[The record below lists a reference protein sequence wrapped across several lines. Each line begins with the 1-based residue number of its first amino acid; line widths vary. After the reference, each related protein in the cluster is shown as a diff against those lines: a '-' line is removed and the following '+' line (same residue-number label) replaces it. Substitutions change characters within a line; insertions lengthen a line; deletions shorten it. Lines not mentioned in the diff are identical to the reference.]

1 MGEDEGIQDR
11 WDDITGAVIY
21 DLLKEAVFDGFI
33 RCRKCGNR
41 IEPDAKNCYCGWLNP
56 LVSEGLI

>member
-11 WDDITGAVIY
+11 WDDITGALISN
-21 DLLKEAVFDGFI
+21 LLKEAVFDGFI
-33 RCRKCGNR
+33 RCRKCSNR
-41 IEPDAKNCYCGWLNP
+41 IEPDAANCYCGWENP